1 MVTVSDGIPG
11 SGLLVLSGS
20 LPLWA
25 TVGIAALVGLVVGSF
40 LNVVVYRVPRG
51 LSIVRPPSFCPRCAT
66 PVRPA
71 DNVPVV
77 SWLALGGRCRAC
89 GEPIPVRYPL
99 VEAGTGLLF
108 ALVAVA
114 VGSHWAVAG
123 LCAAAG
129 TVFASAAVE
138 LDGLPAPPS
147 VAVVGTVLTLALL
160 AGASAAER
168 SWGHIAGAGAGVAVA
183 LVVALVAARWAP
195 PARRTRLR
203 GPGWALLP
211 AGAVLGWMGPV
222 AAASGIGA
230 LGVLVLLLPAARRPA
245 PDAQPGGIRAAGT
258 AVAVVG
264 ACVTSVVVALGV
276 SSSLWR

>member
-1 MVTVSDGIPG
+1 MGDGIPG
-11 SGLLVLSGS
+11 SGLLVLSAA

-25 TVGIAALVGLVVGSF
+25 TVGLAAVVGLVVGSF

-51 LSIVRPPSFCPRCAT
+51 LSIVRPPSFCPHCGT
-66 PVRPA
+66 PVRSA

-77 SWLALGGRCRAC
+77 SWLVLGGRCRAC

-123 LCAAAG
+123 LCGAAA

-147 VAVVGTVLTLALL
+147 VSMVGTVLALALL

-168 SWGHIAGAGAGVAVA
+168 SWGHIAGAGAGVVVALGVA
-183 LVVALVAARWAP
+183 LVTDRWVP

-203 GPGWALLP
+203 GPGWLLLP
-211 AGAVLGWMGPV
+211 AGAVLGWTGPL

-230 LGVLVLLLPAARRPA
+230 LGVLILLLPGARRPL
-245 PDAQPGGIRAAGT
+245 PEAQPGGVRAAGT

-276 SSSLWR
+276 GSSLWR

>member
-1 MVTVSDGIPG
+1 MRDGIPG
-11 SGLLVLSGS
+11 SGLLVLTAT

-25 TVGIAALVGLVVGSF
+25 TVGLAAVVGLVVGSF

-77 SWLALGGRCRAC
+77 SWLVLGGRCRAC
-89 GEPIPVRYPL
+89 GEPISVRYPL
-99 VEAGTGLLF
+99 VEAGTGMLF

-123 LCAAAG
+123 LCAAAA
-129 TVFASAAVE
+129 TVFVSAAVE
-138 LDGLPAPPS
+138 LDGLLAPPS
-147 VAVVGTVLTLALL
+147 VAVAGTVLALALL

-168 SWGHIAGAGAGVAVA
+168 GWGHIAGAGAGVAVG
-183 LVVALVAARWAP
+183 VLVAVVTDRWTP
-195 PARRTRLR
+195 PGERTRLR
-203 GPGWALLP
+203 GPGWLLLP
-211 AGAVLGWMGPV
+211 AGAVLGWTGPV

-230 LGVLVLLLPAARRPA
+230 LGVLILLLPGARRPP
-245 PDAQPGGIRAAGT
+245 PDAQPGGLRAAGT

-264 ACVTSVVVALGV
+264 ACVTSFVVALGV
-276 SSSLWR
+276 GSSLWR